1 MDTTS
6 FVKPV
11 FLHAA
16 GSPIRELKK
25 YSDLPGMVSL
35 AGGYPSNELMDAQ
48 GLQEVLQ
55 GLSRSEFSAA
65 LQYGGTEGT
74 PALRCELAT
83 LSNQRGLQVDASE
96 LMVLSGSQQGIDL
109 IARTL
114 ISPGDTVLVEAPT
127 YPAALSAFRLAGAV
141 IHQLENDANGI
152 CFDRLEATLI
162 KLKPK
167 LIYIVT
173 TFANPSAKTM
183 PPAHRHALLELAVK
197 HQCLILEDDPYS
209 ELWFDTPPPAAIFAM
224 RHQIDGGEK
233 VCVYLSSLSK
243 TLAPA
248 LRLGWILGPADI
260 RRACVLAK
268 QSDDMQASTLT
279 QTAAAAYLA
288 SGQFHKNLPKLRDF
302 YALRAHTLASE
313 INITMQGKITLT
325 APQGGMFIWCKAPR
339 IDTSMWLQV
348 AIKHNVM
355 FVPGAAFFAHDPD
368 TSAFRL
374 SFASQ
379 NLAGLHTGV
388 QRLSQSLDEFSA

>member
-1 MDTTS
+1 MTTS
-6 FVKPV
+6 FVKDV
-11 FLHAA
+11 FRNAA

-25 YSDLPGMVSL
+25 YSERPGMISL

-48 GLQEVLQ
+48 GLQKVLQ
-55 GLSRSEFSAA
+55 SFSHSEFSAA
-65 LQYGGTEGT
+65 LQYGGTEGL
-74 PALRCELAT
+74 PALRAELAK
-83 LSNQRGLQVDASE
+83 LSHTKGLQVKADD
-96 LMVLSGSQQGIDL
+96 LVVLSGSQQGIDL

-114 ISPGDTVLVEAPT
+114 ISPGDVVLVQAPT
-127 YPAALSAFRLAGAV
+127 YPAALSAFRLAGAT
-141 IHQLENDANGI
+141 IHQLANDAQGI
-152 CFDRLEATLI
+152 CFDQLEATLQT
-162 KLKPK
+162 LKPK
-167 LIYIVT
+167 LIYTVP
-173 TFANPSAKTM
+173 TFANPSGKTLSK
-183 PPAHRHALLELAVK
+183 AHRLALLKLAVK
-197 HQCLILEDDPYS
+197 YQCVVLEDDPYS
-209 ELWFDTPPPAAIFAM
+209 DLWFDTPPPAPIFAM
-224 RHQIDGGEK
+224 RHQVDGGEN

-248 LRLGWILGPADI
+248 LRLGWILGPNDI

-325 APQGGMFIWCKAPR
+325 APQGGMFIWCNAPG
-339 IDTSMWLQV
+339 IDSSMWLQV

-368 TSAFRL
+368 ASAFRL